1 MNQIL
6 DYLEKAVDGI
16 GRYGAAQKL
25 LALFLAV
32 LLFVWLAEKKEIS
45 RNQNRFLVYSLFL
58 AAVLLIPLTAVA
70 VLIYQTAFY
79 DYEWAWSMV
88 PMTAVIAFGIV
99 LLLEQE
105 MSKKKKGLLIVIIL
119 CILCLCGN
127 QGMIQ
132 KVSEKEAQIRVET
145 DTILE
150 GIYSVSDSE
159 PIVLWGPAEVMQ
171 VARRSDGKIMLVY
184 GRDMWDEKAAAYD
197 YEAYSKELTDA
208 YVWLEEAM
216 VHYNTAMDSEHS
228 QQTLQFLEEQYG
240 WSKDAGKHVEEVLK
254 AGTNTI
260 VLPTMIGNHL
270 EDGLKEAVV
279 AQDKGIK
286 SVFIGEYSIYRID

>member
-6 DYLEKAVDGI
+6 GYLEKATDGI
-16 GRYGAAQKL
+16 GRYTAVQKL
-25 LALFLAV
+25 LVVFLAV
-32 LLFVWLAEKKEIS
+32 LLFAWLAEKKEIS

-58 AAVLLIPLTAVA
+58 TVVLLVPFTAVA

-88 PMTAVIAFGIV
+88 PVTAVIAFGIV
-99 LLLEQE
+99 LFLEQE
-105 MSKKKKGLLIVIIL
+105 MSQKKKGASVIVML

-132 KVSEKEAQIRVET
+132 KVPEKEVRIRREM
-145 DTILE
+145 DTLLE
-150 GIYSVSDSE
+150 GIYSMSDSHE
-159 PIVLWGPAEVMQ
+159 IVLWGPSEIMQ
-171 VARRSDGKIMLVY
+171 GLRRIDGNIKLVY

-208 YVWLEEAM
+208 YVWLEEAI
-216 VHYNTAMDSEHS
+216 VHYDTAVDSEYS
-228 QQTLQFLEEQYG
+228 QETLLFLEEQYG
-240 WSKDAGKHVEEVLK
+240 WSEDAGKHVEEAIL

-260 VLPTMIGNHL
+260 VLPGMIGNYL
-270 EDGLKEAVV
+270 EESLKEAVA
-279 AQDKGIK
+279 AQDKEIEC
-286 SVFIGEYSIYRID
+286 VFVGEYSIYRID